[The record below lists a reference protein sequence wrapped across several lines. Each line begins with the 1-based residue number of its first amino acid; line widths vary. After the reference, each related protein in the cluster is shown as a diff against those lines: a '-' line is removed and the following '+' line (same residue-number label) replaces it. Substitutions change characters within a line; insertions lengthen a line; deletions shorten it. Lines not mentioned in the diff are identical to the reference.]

1 LPLFLLH
8 LMISNSD
15 NRQSR
20 PQESRLRSSNSQR
33 GDTNQP
39 SRELSTQRNRIK
51 KIREVKGMKFIA
63 WIDRL
68 IGPPRQST
76 FRQIYVVENQDWLA
90 PVSNLTDQEAYDA
103 IVALYETVNDEQYRV
118 AMDDLKNS
126 QQLRLQAQ

>member
-1 LPLFLLH
+1 
-8 LMISNSD
+8 
-15 NRQSR
+15 
-20 PQESRLRSSNSQR
+20 
-33 GDTNQP
+33 
-39 SRELSTQRNRIK
+39 
-51 KIREVKGMKFIA
+51 MKFIA